1 MTSLRYLLF
10 VFAFFTISATEAQIV
25 QPDRYE
31 VKMNAFDNYF
41 TIIPAREDGLV
52 MVRAT
57 NETGPKGD
65 VEWDFIKLDTS
76 LNEEW
81 KTKYHIDPTFH
92 FTGYDYHNGF
102 IYLLFNNG
110 PYIKDNLT
118 LMQINLETKEPE
130 YIEIPKDFAIELSEF
145 EMVGES
151 VILGG
156 YVNYRPTVILYHLP
170 TQKFKVLPG
179 FYLKR
184 SELLQIEID
193 DKKEIFRVITT
204 AQTLDKNNTINIKT
218 FDKDGELMINLT
230 LKPDRDINLLDG
242 RSTGIHG
249 NSQFVAG
256 TYSQLRSAR
265 KGKESYSMGIY
276 VARLDANGEQIINYY
291 NYADLENFFSYM
303 KARKQKR
310 IKKRIERKKIK
321 GKQIKFNYRL
331 IVHNILERENGNYIL
346 LGEAYHPVYSNR
358 NNTYMSSFYQ
368 PDLKGFRYT
377 HAVLFCFDSSGK
389 HIWDNSFEIN
399 DITSYN
405 LEKYVH
411 VDAMNDKLVL
421 LYNFENV
428 IRTKIIKGDEVIEGK
443 SFNDIALKFDS
454 DEAKDED
461 NEMGGLKSWYDDN
474 FYAYGVQ
481 HIRNK
486 NNDSVNLNR
495 KVFYVN
501 KINYK

>member
-1 MTSLRYLLF
+1 MRYLMPIILF
-10 VFAFFTISATEAQIV
+10 LFISTVQAQIN
-25 QPDRYE
+25 QPGRYE
-31 VKMNAFDNYF
+31 VEMDAFDNYF
-41 TIIPAREDGLV
+41 TLIPADQDGLI

-81 KTKYHIDPTFH
+81 KTKYYIDSKYH
-92 FTGYDYHNGF
+92 FTGYDYHRGF
-102 IYLLFNNG
+102 AYLLFNNG

-118 LMQINLETKEPE
+118 LLQIDLASKEPE

-170 TQKFKVLPG
+170 SKKFKVLPG
-179 FYLKR
+179 FYMNR

-193 DKKEIFRVITT
+193 DEKEIFRVITT
-204 AQTLDKNNTINIKT
+204 ARTLDKNNTINIKT

-242 RSTGIHG
+242 RSTGIHN

-265 KGKESYSMGIY
+265 KGKESYSVGIY
-276 VARLDANGEQIINYY
+276 VARLDANGEQLINYY
-291 NYADLENFFSYM
+291 NYADMDNFFNYM
-303 KARKQKR
+303 KANKQKR
-310 IKKRIERKKIK
+310 IEKRIERRKIK
-321 GKQIKFNYRL
+321 GKEIKFNYRL
-331 IVHNILERENGNYIL
+331 LVHNIIERENGNYIL
-346 LGEAYHPVYSNR
+346 LGEAYYPVYSNR
-358 NNTYMSSFYQ
+358 DSNPYMRSFYQ
-368 PDLKGFRYT
+368 PGLSGFRYT
-377 HAVLFCFDSSGK
+377 HAVLFCFNHQGK
-389 HIWDNSFEIN
+389 HLWDNSFEIN
-399 DITSYN
+399 DVTSYV

-411 VDAMNDKLVL
+411 VDAMEDKLVL

-428 IRTKIIKGDEVIEGK
+428 IRTKIIKGDEVVEGK
-443 SFNDIALKFDS
+443 SFNDIALKFDE
-454 DEAKDED
+454 DEAKEED
-461 NEMGGLKSWYDDN
+461 NEMGGLKSWYSDN
-474 FYAYGVQ
+474 FFAYGVQ

-486 NNDSVNLNR
+486 YNDSVDHNR

-501 KINYK
+501 KINYQ